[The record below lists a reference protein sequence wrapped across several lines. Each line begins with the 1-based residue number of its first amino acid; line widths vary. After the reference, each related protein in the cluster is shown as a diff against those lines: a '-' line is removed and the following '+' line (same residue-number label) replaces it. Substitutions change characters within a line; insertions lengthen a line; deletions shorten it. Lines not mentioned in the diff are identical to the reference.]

1 MRRGLL
7 LVLLALGSIA
17 GFAAGIGSWR
27 YHREFGWGPH
37 WASHEGRMDAVA
49 EACIRAAERV
59 RGPANAGA
67 GTPAPNAPAL

>member
-17 GFAAGIGSWR
+17 GFAAGVGSWR

-59 RGPANAGA
+59 RGAANAGA
-67 GTPAPNAPAL
+67 GTPTPPAPAL

>member
-7 LVLLALGSIA
+7 LVVLALGSIA

-59 RGPANAGA
+59 RGAPSGGASPA
-67 GTPAPNAPAL
+67 TSSAPAL